1 MLLTG
6 DHKDWLPQ
14 SRTRDNVDPAIP
26 SVPPVPSKVHGR
38 RPEEVSPTCPNNNM
52 STAPDVTATTD
63 AKEVGTNPA
72 GDTPRMPAVTKVR
85 APTVTPPDKDDA
97 SSTEVRLLQPSAVT
111 TTPNQEVRTT

>member
-1 MLLTG
+1 M
-6 DHKDWLPQ
+6 
-14 SRTRDNVDPAIP
+14 
-26 SVPPVPSKVHGR
+26 
-38 RPEEVSPTCPNNNM
+38 EVSPTCPNNNM

-97 SSTEVRLLQPSAVT
+97 SSTEDRLLQPSADT
-111 TTPNQEVRTT
+111 TIPNQEVRTT